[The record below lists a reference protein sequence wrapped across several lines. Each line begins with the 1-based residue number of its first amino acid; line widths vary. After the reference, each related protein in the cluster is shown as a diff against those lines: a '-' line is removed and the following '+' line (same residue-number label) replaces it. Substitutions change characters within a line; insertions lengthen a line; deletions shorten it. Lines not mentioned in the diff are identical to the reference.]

1 MSDWREELIEKMVDA
16 LAVACGYRMTTQRK
30 QILDAHARAALAVA
44 EPAIREQV
52 KFEIRVENVFYGIS
66 HPEIRQNVVLREE
79 NARLREA
86 FGPIVKI
93 KAFTCC
99 YEWTPVEALRDDE
112 EVNVKL
118 TGAQIKKMRAAAAIR
133 EGGKE

>member
-1 MSDWREELIEKMVDA
+1 MSDWREEMIEKIVDA
-16 LAVACGYRMTTQRK
+16 LAVTHYVMENER
-30 QILDAHARAALAVA
+30 LHA
-44 EPAIREQV
+44 
-52 KFEIRVENVFYGIS
+52 EIEA
-66 HPEIRQNVVLREE
+66 LREE